1 MLVLDTHIWIWLMAG
16 DHKII
21 DSGYLSHIKKAIK
34 SSSIK
39 IPAISLW
46 EVSMLNMKG
55 RISLTENILDWLK
68 KALTPPGISLS
79 PLTPEI
85 AADSVNLPDT
95 FNGDPA
101 DRIIVS
107 TARTLNAELLTFDKK
122 ILNYASKGHVKAIN
136 PKL

>member
-16 DHKII
+16 DQKII

-39 IPAISLW
+39 IPSISLW

-55 RISLTENILDWLK
+55 RISLSENILAWLK
-68 KALTPPGISLS
+68 KALSAPGISLS

-85 AADSVNLPDT
+85 AADISNLPEE
-95 FNGDPA
+95 FHGDPA
-101 DRIIVS
+101 DRIIIS
-107 TARTLNAELLTFDKK
+107 TTRVLSANLLTFDKK
-122 ILNYASKGHVKAIN
+122 ILSCASNGYVKVIR
-136 PKL
+136 PK

>member
-16 DHKII
+16 DQKII
-21 DSGYLSHIKKAIK
+21 DSGFLPPIKKAVK

-39 IPAISLW
+39 IPSISLW

-55 RISLTENILDWLK
+55 RISLSENILDWLK
-68 KALTPPGISLS
+68 KALSAPGISLS

-85 AADSVNLPDT
+85 AADMSNLPEE
-95 FNGDPA
+95 FHGDPA

-107 TARTLNAELLTFDKK
+107 TARTLNAALLTFDKK
-122 ILNYASKGHVKAIN
+122 ILNYASKGHLKVIN
-136 PKL
+136 PK